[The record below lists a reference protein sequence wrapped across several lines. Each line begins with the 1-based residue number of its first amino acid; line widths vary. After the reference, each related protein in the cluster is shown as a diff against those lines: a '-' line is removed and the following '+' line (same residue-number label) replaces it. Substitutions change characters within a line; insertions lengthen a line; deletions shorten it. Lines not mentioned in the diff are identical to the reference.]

1 MLFFPENSRF
11 SRLWGKAMAISP
23 ATVSVVSP
31 ASLRIFPS
39 STESTL
45 KSGTSSKAPVLT
57 WVML

>member
-1 MLFFPENSRF
+1 
-11 SRLWGKAMAISP
+11 MAISP